1 MSVSAGAGA
10 LDVDN
15 VGSGMTDDTGPVDGE
30 LGNTGALSVGLDSEG
45 TEADDTGT
53 VGIDGVDTAPV
64 GDGPGVGRTTPVGP
78 CPVPFTTDEQA
89 ATSIGTATTTPASS
103 GMRRIE

>member
-1 MSVSAGAGA
+1 
-10 LDVDN
+10 
-15 VGSGMTDDTGPVDGE
+15 MTDVTGPVAGE

-45 TEADDTGT
+45 TEADDSGT

-64 GDGPGVGRTTPVGP
+64 GSDSVGTIGAVGP
-78 CPVPFTTDEQA
+78 RPVPFTTDEQA
-89 ATSIGTATTTPASS
+89 ATSKDMATTTPASN